1 MALVTLS
8 SPTEGLN
15 MLDPAQLG
23 FDAQDPNGTNSATGY
38 SWITP
43 DGHDIQ
49 ATGTGISWSSPGG
62 DPLTGTITSLSVD
75 FDDNNNIDFT
85 VTGFSASLVEMTTG
99 NNLLGAVFGGNDTI
113 NGTDFADTL
122 KGVAGD
128 DRIFAAGGNDDVYG
142 GIGDDSLDGGAGS
155 DTLRGEAGDDTLIGG
170 SSADSLSGGEDDDLL
185 VDDGLNLDTLDGGAG
200 NDTVRATSELAAA
213 NATWRGGSGIDW
225 FDASDISNDGREI
238 DLFNG
243 RWELTQN
250 SLTFEELTGF
260 ENVDGGSGS
269 EYIRG
274 SNDANFLLGNGGNDT
289 LQGVGGTPGV
299 AADTLNGGAG
309 DDSILGSDGNDLIRG
324 DAGAAHLSGG
334 QGNDRF
340 VYNPGAFG
348 ADSVFGNLG
357 SDTIVLSGAGS
368 FDFRTEGVQ
377 LSQLEEIEF
386 GAGGQTL
393 LISADEIND
402 GFAEGLLVDGFSTA
416 GNAENLRIQMDGDTQ
431 LDMSGWV
438 FQDWSEAED
447 QIFVTGDASSET
459 ITGSTV
465 DDSVSMGD
473 GNDMFRLTTPAH
485 AGADTVTGGAGID
498 RVQMIGTGIFD
509 LSAVEFNTIEAIEFG
524 MSGVASLIL
533 TSDEIDTAAELQTL
547 LIDGFNGGG
556 STNAISVV
564 MNTTNLSLAGW
575 TFQDWDNLESE
586 VITITGTSAANTI
599 TGSVERDSVVAG
611 DGNDSIATGLDHDTI
626 EGGDGN
632 DTVDAGEGDDL
643 VSGGLGDDSL
653 QGGLGT
659 DTLDYSLETV
669 GFSADLA
676 AGTTVFPALFTEE
689 ILGFENLLGGTG
701 HDTVAGSAEAN
712 LLEGGSGDDSLTGL
726 LGADTLR
733 GGDGDDSLQGGGD
746 SDLLNGGAGHDLA
759 AGGDGLDTLLGG
771 EGDDDLSGGTGSD
784 SLDGGDG
791 GDLLAGDAGDDTILG
806 GRGGDVI
813 TGGDGADS
821 ILSQSGADSVDG
833 GLGDDTVIGAG
844 GDDTLEG
851 GEGNDSLD
859 GKAHDDLILGGLGS
873 DTLEGDTGADTLEG
887 GEGDDLLKGEDDG
900 DVLTGGTGLDTLRGG
915 KGSDLIDGGEEEDRL
930 FGDSGND
937 TLAGGAGNDT
947 LTGGENDDLLTGGGG
962 VDVFVFQ
969 DGWGKDTVSDFSA
982 NDNEKIDLSAL
993 TNITDFADLVANH
1006 LQTKNGFAEIFDGPN
1021 RIALTGVLE
1030 SEIGTG
1036 LAYSEEDFLF

>member
-23 FDAQDPNGTNSATGY
+23 FDAQDPNGTNSATRY

-49 ATGTGISWSSPGG
+49 ANGTGISWSSPAGT
-62 DPLTGTITSLSVD
+62 PLTGTVTSLSVD
-75 FDDNNNIDFT
+75 FDDNNNTDFT

-113 NGTDFADTL
+113 NGSDFGDTL

-128 DRIFAAGGNDDVYG
+128 DRIFAGNGNDDVYG
-142 GIGDDSLDGGAGS
+142 GIGNDSLDGGAGA
-155 DTLRGEAGDDTLIGG
+155 DTLRGEAGNDTLIGG
-170 SSADSLSGGEDDDLL
+170 SGADSLSGGEGNDLL
-185 VDDGLNLDTLDGGAG
+185 IDDGLNVDTLDGGAG

-324 DAGAAHLSGG
+324 DAGADHLSGG

-416 GNAENLRIQMDGDTQ
+416 GNAENLRIQMDGDIQ

-473 GNDMFRLTTPAH
+473 GNDTFRLTTPAH
-485 AGADTVTGGAGID
+485 AGADTVTGGAGSD
-498 RVQMIGTGIFD
+498 RVQLMGTGVFD
-509 LSAVEFNTIEAIEFG
+509 LSATEFNTIEEIEFG
-524 MSGVASLIL
+524 TSGVASVIL
-533 TSDEIDTAAELQTL
+533 TSDEIDTAAELQTV
-547 LIDGFNGGG
+547 LIDGFDGSS
-556 STNAISVV
+556 STNAITVV

-586 VITITGTSAANTI
+586 VITLIGTSVSNTI
-599 TGSVERDSVVAG
+599 TGSVERDSVSGG
-611 DGNDSIATGLDHDTI
+611 DGDDSIATGLDHDTI
-626 EGGDGN
+626 AGDDGN
-632 DTVDAGEGDDL
+632 DTIDAGEGDDL

-653 QGGLGT
+653 TGGLGN
-659 DTLDYSLETV
+659 DTVDYSGETV

-676 AGTTVFPALFTEE
+676 AGTTIFPALFTEDVLE
-689 ILGFENLLGGTG
+689 FENLLGGSG
-701 HDTVAGSAEAN
+701 NDTVFGTAGAN
-712 LLEGGSGDDSLTGL
+712 LLQGRNGNDSLNGRGGNDTLQGGNGQDTLQGGDGNDSLTG
-726 LGADTLR
+726 D
-733 GGDGDDSLQGGGD
+733 
-746 SDLLNGGAGHDLA
+746 A
-759 AGGDGLDTLLGG
+759 A
-771 EGDDDLSGGTGSD
+771 S
-784 SLDGGDG
+784 
-791 GDLLAGDAGDDTILG
+791 
-806 GRGGDVI
+806 
-813 TGGDGADS
+813 
-821 ILSQSGADSVDG
+821 
-833 GLGDDTVIGAG
+833 
-844 GDDTLEG
+844 
-851 GEGNDSLD
+851 
-859 GKAHDDLILGGLGS
+859 
-873 DTLEGDTGADTLEG
+873 
-887 GEGDDLLKGEDDG
+887 
-900 DVLTGGTGLDTLRGG
+900 
-915 KGSDLIDGGEEEDRL
+915 DRL
-930 FGDSGND
+930 FGNVGND
-937 TLAGGAGNDT
+937 TLGGGEGSDRLFGENGQDVLRGDAGNDT
-947 LTGGENDDLLTGGGG
+947 LDGGGGNDVLVGGQGNDVLFGRGGADTLTGGGG
-962 VDVFVFQ
+962 NDLLVGESGADVFVFAGSWGQ
-969 DGWGKDTVSDFSA
+969 DRIQGFEAG
-982 NDNEKIDLSAL
+982 NLEKIDLSAI
-993 TNITDFADLVANH
+993 TNITDFADLLANH
-1006 LQTKNGFAEIFDGPN
+1006 LRDNGGSAEIFFN
-1021 RIALTGVLE
+1021 ANTILLE
-1030 SEIGTG
+1030 GISVSEIGVG
-1036 LAYSEEDFLF
+1036 LAYSADDFIF